1 MKDGTKETDLEETK
15 QQGGDWARM
24 KKHSRN
30 AADIKGNYFPR
41 G

>member
-24 KKHSRN
+24 KKN
-30 AADIKGNYFPR
+30 TAEMPLI
-41 G
+41 